1 MIQYYTAIGRYEL
14 RTGSNGAKQPVL
26 LNSSRSYEPSLCE
39 MLLWSSLLWHIRD
52 QKELETEFARRKKD
66 LHICD
71 DYSLAYYCTRLE
83 RLGFLRRGSG
93 YTAADALFELMA
105 PLYPVPSAAT
115 LPVRVASFFHLVCR
129 RGIPL
134 SIAVRVF
141 RRDRLDTEE
150 RRIMALLGQANLSTA
165 ELIACMDQ
173 GLSPAQADRALLD
186 RLYTEPEL
194 TCDNLPAYV
203 RASGKLIPVLQAV
216 TNLYLR
222 RLLVL
227 EQYEQSS

>member
-1 MIQYYTAIGRYEL
+1 MIQFYTAIGRYEL
-14 RTGSNGAKQPVL
+14 RTNDRGKEYPVL
-26 LNSSRSYEPSLCE
+26 VSNRREYTPDLCE

-52 QKELETEFARRKKD
+52 QKELEAEFARRKAD

-93 YTAADALFELMA
+93 YTAVDALFELLA
-105 PLYPVPSAAT
+105 PLYPAPAT
-115 LPVRVASFFHLVCR
+115 AHFPARLFSFFHLVFH
-129 RGIPL
+129 RGVPVRA
-134 SIAVRVF
+134 AVRVF
-141 RRDRLDTEE
+141 RHDQLNQDEQRVME
-150 RRIMALLGQANLSTA
+150 LLSQTDLSTA

-173 GLSPAQADRALLD
+173 GLTNVKDDDVILE
-186 RLYTEPEL
+186 RLYSAPEL

-203 RASGKLIPVLQAV
+203 RASGKLIPILQAV

-227 EQYEQSS
+227 EQY

>member
-1 MIQYYTAIGRYEL
+1 MIQYYTALGRYEL
-14 RTGSNGAKQPVL
+14 RTNDRGEKHPVL
-26 LNSSRSYEPSLCE
+26 INNRQEYAPDLCE

-52 QKELETEFARRKKD
+52 QKELEAVFTRRKAD

-93 YTAADALFELMA
+93 YTAVDALFELMA
-105 PLYPVPSAAT
+105 PLYPAPAAARFPAR
-115 LPVRVASFFHLVCR
+115 LLSFFHLVFR
-129 RGIPL
+129 RGVPL
-134 SIAVRVF
+134 RVAARVF
-141 RRDRLDTEE
+141 RRDHLDRDEQQV
-150 RRIMALLGQANLSTA
+150 MDLLTQTDLSTA

-173 GLSPAQADRALLD
+173 GLQDVRSDTSLLD
-186 RLYTEPEL
+186 KLYSEPQL

-203 RASGKLIPVLQAV
+203 RASSRLVPVLQAI

-227 EQYEQSS
+227 EQY

>member
-1 MIQYYTAIGRYEL
+1 MIQYYTALGRYEL
-14 RTGSNGAKQPVL
+14 RTNDRGEKHPVL
-26 LNSSRSYEPSLCE
+26 ISSRQEYAPDLCE

-52 QKELETEFARRKKD
+52 QKELETEFACRKND

-93 YTAADALFELMA
+93 YTAVDALFELMA
-105 PLYPVPSAAT
+105 PLYPVPAAAHFPAR
-115 LPVRVASFFHLVCR
+115 LFSFFHLVFR
-129 RGIPL
+129 RGVPVRV
-134 SIAVRVF
+134 AMRVF
-141 RRDRLDTEE
+141 RRDRLE
-150 RRIMALLGQANLSTA
+150 RNEQQIMALLTQTDLSTA
-165 ELIACMDQ
+165 ELIACVDQ
-173 GLSPAQADRALLD
+173 GLQDVHSDASLLD
-186 RLYTEPEL
+186 KLYSEPQL

-203 RASGKLIPVLQAV
+203 RASEQLIPVLQAV

-227 EQYEQSS
+227 EQY